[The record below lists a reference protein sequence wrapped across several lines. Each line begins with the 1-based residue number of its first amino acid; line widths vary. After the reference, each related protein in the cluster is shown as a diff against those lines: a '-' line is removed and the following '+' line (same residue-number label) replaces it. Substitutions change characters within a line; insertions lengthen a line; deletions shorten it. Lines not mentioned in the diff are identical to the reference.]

1 MNLIGKWK
9 LKGINVPTEEGVITY
24 TRENLPPEVE
34 DTFNEADMF
43 ILEFLEDGTY
53 NMLVEATEE
62 LTQMA
67 KDEGL
72 EIREDGYIVNSSTT
86 WKEVDGKL
94 YYDSGVEGEILD
106 EAVDPFVEAQFAED
120 GCLLYNFGMMFY
132 ERI

>member
-9 LKGINVPTEEGVITY
+9 LKAINIPTAEGVVTY
-24 TRENLPPEVE
+24 TRENLPPEAE

-43 ILEFLEDGTY
+43 ILEFLEDGSF

-62 LTQMA
+62 FTRLA

-72 EIREDGYIVNSSTT
+72 EIREDGYIVNSSAT

-94 YYDSGVEGEILD
+94 YYDSGAEGEILD
-106 EAVDPFVEAQFAED
+106 EAVDPFIEAAFTED
-120 GCLLYNFGMMFY
+120 GYLMYNFGMMLY
-132 ERI
+132 ERV